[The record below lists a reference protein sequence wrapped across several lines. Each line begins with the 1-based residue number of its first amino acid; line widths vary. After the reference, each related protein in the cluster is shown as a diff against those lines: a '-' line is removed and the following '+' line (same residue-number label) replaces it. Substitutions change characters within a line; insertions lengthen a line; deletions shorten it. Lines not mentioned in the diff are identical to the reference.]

1 MKFIYLDK
9 AGNQVGPVDESVV
22 VQAILNGELN
32 AETPIRNALLRG
44 FRTLGEMECFADTLA
59 QAAPTQKKNEDAPCR
74 QTAWTYLKQA
84 AQQKVQEEQSRMISA
99 KLFAADARVLRRILA
114 MLLDAVILFPIV
126 VLIFL
131 PAMTDLQTRGIQDA
145 PELAR
150 QQKAREIRLFTS
162 TQEVDQAKQ
171 AALTEDATAAL
182 EDANQ
187 SEKEKAAKN
196 HSVNRAAINKLLPG
210 VLQKVDNAYLKHN
223 KRIEAVS
230 ADTAVPSRNGTAKQK
245 TDRPEVK
252 KPAPVKQE
260 LSEYEASKKNR
271 KKKKV
276 KTLTAAAYKTMKEQD
291 RPQVL
296 LSNMPGGHAVSAIL
310 PSMMRQW
317 EDRFCADGFSNAS
330 AGNPAALNQFALR
343 DLLITGY
350 AEDGNT
356 ILLRTGGDIRRMTA
370 EELANHFATPLKLT
384 ALVLLLYYTLA
395 FSIFAQ
401 TAGMWFWG
409 IFLTRKELAEVLPLR
424 ALLYTMT
431 MLLFGVLMIPMVLIT
446 KRSLADWICG
456 VRQVGV
462 GSVSKA
468 S

>member
-9 AGNQVGPVDESVV
+9 EGNQVGPVDESVV
-22 VQAILNGELN
+22 VQGILDGDLN

-44 FRTLGEMECFADTLA
+44 FRTMGEFDCFAEALA
-59 QAAPTQKKNEDAPCR
+59 QAAPAPEKNTEEFKGKCSDWRYLR
-74 QTAWTYLKQA
+74 QI
-84 AQQKVQEEQSRMISA
+84 AQQKFQEDQNRTISA
-99 KLFAADARVLRRILA
+99 KLYAADAKVLRRVLA
-114 MLLDAVILFPIV
+114 MLMDAVILMPV
-126 VLIFL
+126 LLLIFL
-131 PAMTDLQTRGIQDA
+131 PAMTTLQNQGEQDM

-150 QQKAREIRLFTS
+150 QKKAHEIRLFTS
-162 TQEVDQAKQ
+162 RQEVDWEKQ
-171 AALTEDATAAL
+171 TALTVDAKAAL
-182 EDANQ
+182 EEASQ
-187 SEKEKAAKN
+187 AEKEKKK

-210 VLQKVDNAYLKHN
+210 TLRKLDNAYLKHN
-223 KRIEAVS
+223 QRIEAANAETS
-230 ADTAVPSRNGTAKQK
+230 AQPAQEK
-245 TDRPEVK
+245 TKTQEVEK
-252 KPAPVKQE
+252 TEPANQE
-260 LSEYEASKKNR
+260 LADYEASKKVK

-276 KTLTAAAYKTMKEQD
+276 KRMIAAAYKSIPEED

-296 LSNMPGGHAVSAIL
+296 LSNMPGGDAVSALL
-310 PSMMRQW
+310 PSMVMQW
-317 EDRFCADGFSNAS
+317 EDRFYADGFSSNS
-330 AGNPAALNQFALR
+330 AMAPPESSNQYALR

-350 AEDGNT
+350 AEDGDT
-356 ILLRTGGDIRRMTA
+356 ILLRTGGDIRRLTY
-370 EELANHFATPLKLT
+370 EELTNHFATSLKLA

-401 TAGMWFWG
+401 TVGMWFWG

-424 ALLYTMT
+424 ALLYAAT
-431 MLLFGVLMIPMVLIT
+431 MLFFGILMIPMVLIT